1 MEYLLI
7 PLTCI
12 LASAKILIQSKFAKD
27 KTRTPIDAIFFNGII
42 FLTGAVILWLVL
54 DVRLTLAAL
63 IAGLAVG
70 LINLSYQLCYVSA
83 FSCGP
88 ISLTALISNISM
100 VVPVVFSAIV
110 YGESLTLSRILGI
123 LVTVA
128 SLYFSTATFG
138 KSKLNVKW
146 IVFTALAFLAN
157 CGSNIAIKIYLKSFA
172 VGDSSSFV
180 AVHFTASALFSLLL
194 FVLLTAKGRRCTYS
208 INKTVFFT
216 AGIIGLILGV
226 FNLIYAHAMSVLD
239 ATLLLPLYNGGTT
252 LLVTLGTALLF
263 RERLTRRQ
271 YTGILLGLIAIVL
284 MSI

>member
-12 LASAKILIQSKFAKD
+12 LASVKILIQSKFAKD
-27 KTRTPIDAIFFNGII
+27 KTRTPLDAIFFNGII
-42 FLTGAVILWLVL
+42 FLTGAAVLWLVL
-54 DVRLTLAAL
+54 DVQLTAAAL

-88 ISLTALISNISM
+88 ISLTALISNVSM
-100 VVPVVFSAIV
+100 VVPVIFSAIV
-110 YGESLTLSRILGI
+110 YGEQLNLSRILGI

-128 SLYFSTATFG
+128 ALYFSTAVPKG
-138 KSKLNVKW
+138 SKLNVKW

-157 CGSNIAIKIYLKSFA
+157 CSSNIAIKVYLKSFA

-194 FVLLTAKGRRCTYS
+194 FCILTARGKRCTYPV
-208 INKTVFFT
+208 NKTVFFT
-216 AGIIGLILGV
+216 AGIIGIVLGV
-226 FNLIYAHAMSVLD
+226 FNLIYAHAMFVLD

-263 RERLTRRQ
+263 KERLTRRQ
-271 YTGILLGLIAIVL
+271 YIGIVLGLAAIVL

>member
-12 LASAKILIQSKFAKD
+12 LASTKILIQSKFAKD
-27 KTRTPIDAIFFNGII
+27 KTKTPLDAIFFNGII
-42 FLTGAVILWLVL
+42 FLTGAAVLWLVL
-54 DVRLTLAAL
+54 DVRLTPAAL
-63 IAGLAVG
+63 IAGLTVG
-70 LINLSYQLCYVSA
+70 LINLSYQLCFVSA
-83 FSCGP
+83 FSHGP
-88 ISLTALISNISM
+88 IALTSLISNISM
-100 VVPVVFSAIV
+100 VVPVVFSAIA
-110 YGESLTLSRILGI
+110 YGEPLTLNRILGI
-123 LVTVA
+123 LVTIA
-128 SLYFSTATFG
+128 ALYFSTAVPKG
-138 KSKLNVKW
+138 GKLNVKW

-157 CGSNIAIKIYLKSFA
+157 CGSNIGIKVYLKSFA

-180 AVHFTASALFSLLL
+180 AVHFTASALFSLLV
-194 FVLLTAKGRRCTYS
+194 FALLTAKGNRCTYP

-216 AGIIGLILGV
+216 AGIIGIVLGV

-263 RERLTRRQ
+263 KERLTKRQ
-271 YTGILLGLIAIVL
+271 YIGIALGLVAIVL